1 MSSTWRASQPFI
13 VVMAIIAAVSIGIG
27 LNLTLAPVA
36 QAQAGLSTGSIQGAI
51 LDPHGA
57 TVGSAKVTITN
68 RATGAKISP
77 VVTPAGEYN
86 SGPLSPGD
94 YVVRV
99 EAAGFKAVEQ
109 TVTVQVGNIANAPV
123 TLEVGATTTVITVE
137 GTAVSVNTEQATIQG
152 VVTSQQIEN
161 LPINGRNFLDLAQL
175 EPGVQIQD
183 GGNFDPTKKG
193 FSSISFGGRFGRTAR
208 IEVDGLD
215 ISDET
220 VGTTTQ
226 NISVGSIKEFQVSQ
240 SSLDLSTEL
249 TSSGTV
255 NITTRSGTNAIHGDG
270 FFNYRGDATSA
281 KFGNPPAVFDR
292 KQYGV
297 SLGGP
302 IIKDKLFAFGTG
314 ERTTQDLQASVRPA
328 APFQALSGTFNSPF
342 RDQQWLG
349 RLDYNATSNIRVFF
363 KYTYEQNKAVGAFVP
378 GTYSPFANVDY
389 TPSFGGGVDF
399 TTGSFTHSARIGY
412 MKFRNGIT
420 DAVAGTSINNLA
432 PGVMVNI
439 SNGGTGCTDGAA
451 LICTGAN
458 ILAPQKTYQ
467 SNKQFKYDG
476 SKAFRSHIFR
486 YGVGFNRILG
496 GGFASFYGID
506 PAIRG
511 AFTTGSEAAAANGPF
526 AGGASN
532 PLNYPVTR
540 IRLGNGQ
547 GCFTEIAEFGQN
559 CGGQF
564 DSRFQVYAGDNWKVK
579 TNFTLLYGVRYNRD
593 TGRSDSDLGAI
604 PCSVVTTPG
613 FPGCTGNLLDQVR
626 PGFGGRV
633 SQPDG
638 NVGGTL
644 GFAWDPWKKGKTSI
658 RAGAG
663 VYYEN
668 AVFNNVLFDRPG
680 RLPTGLFNLTQDI
693 CPGGS
698 LTLPTNPSSPIDTS
712 GLCGQPIGNVVNQ
725 VIAFQKQ
732 FQQATAQAGAQGN
745 GGFVGNALAAGGTV
759 TGVTL
764 YSPNYQSPRSYQM
777 NIGVQHE
784 LKPSTVISVDYLRNI
799 GTHTLLAIDENH
811 VGDARFLD
819 QAGALA
825 AINATN
831 TSFAC
836 PAGPG
841 GINCA
846 ILAGA
851 RISDYANNGLTD
863 GNFAFGGVPASDN
876 KGVLLGPG
884 QIAFPGKNPF
894 FGQMQFLEPVG
905 RSTYNAMQVKLT
917 SDLKSPF
924 HFVRHM
930 NATVSYSLSRF
941 KGSATDVDFINNA
954 IDYDNPAHF
963 LGPNGLDRTHQLS
976 AGLIMEL
983 PGGVRA
989 NFISHW
995 YSALPQTITYAAAG
1009 NAEDIFQ
1016 FDTLGDGQTTLAPV
1030 PGSNVGSFGRDIK
1043 AGDLNK
1049 FLQSLSD
1056 NFGNK
1061 LTPAGQA
1068 LVSAGL
1074 FTQGQLTALCA
1085 VTPSLDTASGCGPKF
1100 SLAPQGNVGNDA
1112 FFTFDARL
1120 GWSIKP
1126 IHSWE
1131 RFRVEPQ
1138 AAFYNLFNRQNHNGP
1153 DALLAG
1159 TLDGAT
1165 NSING
1170 TTKFD
1175 QAGCPADS
1183 TKCTGRTSLIGL
1195 GSGVFAIGAPRS
1207 MEFGVKVTF

>member
-1 MSSTWRASQPFI
+1 MRNWRK
-13 VVMAIIAAVSIGIG
+13 IAFCALVA
-27 LNLTLAPVA
+27 LALVLGGSVA
-36 QAQAGLSTGSIQGAI
+36 LSPAAHAQAGLSTGTIQGTI
-51 LDPHGA
+51 LDAKG
-57 TVGSAKVTITN
+57 GSVAGAKVTI
-68 RATGAKISP
+68 ASKGTGAKITAE
-77 VVTPAGEYN
+77 VTSSGTYN
-86 SGPLSPGD
+86 SGPLVPGQ

-99 EAAGFKAVEQ
+99 EAAGFKAVEE
-109 TVTVQVGNIANAPV
+109 TFTVQVGNITPGTIN
-123 TLEVGATTTVITVE
+123 LEVGSETTVVTVE
-137 GTAVSVNTEQATIQG
+137 GSAISVNTEQATIQG
-152 VVTSQQIEN
+152 VVTSTQIEN

-226 NISVGSIKEFQVSQ
+226 NIPVNSIKEFQVSQ

-255 NITTRSGTNAIHGDG
+255 NITTRSGTNQLHGDG

-292 KQYGV
+292 KQYGA
-297 SLGGP
+297 SLGGA
-302 IIKDKLFAFGTG
+302 IIKDKLFAFGSG
-314 ERTTQDLQASVRPA
+314 ERTKQDLLASVQPA
-328 APFQALSGTFNSPF
+328 APFGALKGTFNSPF

-349 RLDYNATSNIRVFF
+349 RVDYNISSNVRAFF
-363 KYTYEQNKAVGAFVP
+363 KYSYEQNRAVGAFVP

-389 TPSFGGGVDF
+389 TPSFGGGLDF
-399 TTGSFTHSARIGY
+399 STGSFTHSFRVGY

-420 DAVAGTSINNLA
+420 DSVAGTNITNLA
-432 PGVMVNI
+432 PGIMVNI
-439 SNGGTGCTDGAA
+439 GNGGTACLDGAA
-451 LICTGAN
+451 LVCTGAN
-458 ILAPQKTYQ
+458 VLAPQKTYQ

-476 SKAFRSHIFR
+476 SKVLGNHIIR
-486 YGVGFNRILG
+486 YGAGFNRILG

-506 PAIRG
+506 PAIR
-511 AFTTGSEAAAANGPF
+511 ASFTTASQNAAAGGPF
-526 AGGASN
+526 PGGTSN
-532 PLNYPVTR
+532 PLNYPVSR

-547 GCFTEIAEFGQN
+547 GCFTEIAGFGQD
-559 CGGQF
+559 CGGQY
-564 DSRFQVYAGDNWKVK
+564 DSRFQVYVGDSWKVK
-579 TNFTLLYGVRYNRD
+579 SNFTLLYGVRYNRD
-593 TGRSDSDLGAI
+593 TGRTDSDLGGI
-604 PCSVVTTPG
+604 PCSDAPTI
-613 FPGCTGNLLDQVR
+613 GCTGNLLDQVR

-633 SQPDG
+633 QQPDG
-638 NVGGTL
+638 NVGGTV

-663 VYYEN
+663 IYFEN

-680 RLPTGLFNLTQDI
+680 RLANGLFNLTADP
-693 CPGGS
+693 CPTTTGNF
-698 LTLPTNPSSPIDTS
+698 TLPDGTVVDVS
-712 GLCGQPIGNVVNQ
+712 GICGQPIGNVVSQ
-725 VIAFQKQ
+725 VIDLQQKFQVATSTVGP
-732 FQQATAQAGAQGN
+732 QAN
-745 GGFVGNALAAGGTV
+745 GGYVGNALAAGANV

-777 NIGVQHE
+777 NIGIQHE
-784 LKPSTVISVDYLRNI
+784 LKPGTVISVDYLRNI

-819 QAGALA
+819 QTGALA
-825 AINATN
+825 AISATN
-831 TSFAC
+831 NAFSCGTGTNA
-836 PAGPG
+836 AA
-841 GINCA
+841 INCA

-851 RISDYANNGLTD
+851 TIADYAGNGLTD
-863 GNFAFGGVPASDN
+863 GSSAFFGGPAGAGS
-876 KGVLLGPG
+876 
-884 QIAFPGKNPF
+884 IAFPGKNPN
-894 FGQMQFLEPVG
+894 FGVVQFLEPVG
-905 RSTYNAMQVKLT
+905 RSTYNGLQTKLA

-924 HFVRHM
+924 RFVHRL

-941 KGSATDVDFINNA
+941 NGSATDIDFINNA
-954 IDYDNPAHF
+954 IDYNNPAKF
-963 LGPNGLDRTHQLS
+963 MGPNGLDRTHQLS
-976 AGLIMEL
+976 AGVIMEM
-983 PGGVRA
+983 PAGVRA
-989 NFISHW
+989 NFIAHW
-995 YSALPQTITYAAAG
+995 YSALPQTITYAAPG

-1043 AGDLNK
+1043 AGNLNQ
-1049 FLQSLSD
+1049 FLQTLSD
-1056 NFGNK
+1056 KFGNQ

-1068 LVSAGL
+1068 LVTAGL
-1074 FTQGQLTALCA
+1074 FTPDQLTALCA

-1100 SLAPQGNVGNDA
+1100 TLAPQGNVGNDA

-1126 IHSWE
+1126 VRAWE
-1131 RFRVEPQ
+1131 RFRIEPQ
-1138 AAFYNLFNRQNHNGP
+1138 AAFYNLFNRQNHNAPG
-1153 DALLAG
+1153 ALLSG

-1165 NSING
+1165 NSVNG

-1175 QAGCPADS
+1175 APTCATTQVG
-1183 TKCTGRTSLIGL
+1183 CTGRTSLTGL

-1207 MEFGVKVTF
+1207 MEFGIKVTF

>member
-1 MSSTWRASQPFI
+1 MSSTSKWSRPFI
-13 VVMAIIAAVSIGIG
+13 AVMAILVVVCIGIG
-27 LNLTLAPVA
+27 LSFALAPAA
-36 QAQAGLSTGSIQGAI
+36 QAQAGLSTGSVQGVI
-51 LDPHGA
+51 LDAHGA
-57 TVGSAKVTITN
+57 TVAGAKVTITN
-68 RATGAKISP
+68 KATGAKTSP
-77 VVTPAGEYN
+77 VVTQAGEYN

-99 EAAGFKAVEQ
+99 EEAGFKAVEK
-109 TVTVQVGNIANAPV
+109 TVTVQVGNVTPAPIN
-123 TLEVGATTTVITVE
+123 LEVGSTSTVITVE

-193 FSSISFGGRFGRTAR
+193 FSSISFGGRYGRTAR

-240 SSLDLSTEL
+240 SSLDLATEL

-255 NITTRSGTNAIHGDG
+255 NITTRSGTNDIHGDG

-302 IIKDKLFAFGTG
+302 IIKDKLFAFGSG
-314 ERTTQDLQASVRPA
+314 ERTTQDLLASVQAP
-328 APFQALSGTFNSPF
+328 APFGALSGNFNSPF

-349 RLDYNATSNIRVFF
+349 RLDYNVTPNVRVFF
-363 KYTYEQNKAVGAFVP
+363 KYTYEQNRAVGAFVQ

-399 TTGSFTHSARIGY
+399 STGSFTHSARIGY

-420 DAVAGTSINNLA
+420 DAVAGTNITNLA

-439 SNGGTGCTDGAA
+439 SNGGTGCTDGTA

-476 SKAFRSHIFR
+476 SKAFRSHLFR
-486 YGVGFNRILG
+486 YGAGFNRILG

-511 AFTTGSEAAAANGPF
+511 AFTLGPNGSEAAAANGPF
-526 AGGASN
+526 PGGAGN

-547 GCFTEIAEFGQN
+547 GCFTEIAQFGQD

-564 DSRFQVYAGDNWKVK
+564 DSRFQVYVGDSWKVK
-579 TNFTLLYGVRYNRD
+579 PNFTLIYGARYNRD

-604 PCSVVTTPG
+604 PCSVAPSI
-613 FPGCTGNLLDQVR
+613 GCTGNLLDQVR
-626 PGFGGRV
+626 PGFGGPV
-633 SQPDG
+633 SQPDK
-638 NVGGTL
+638 NIGGTL
-644 GFAWDPWKKGKTSI
+644 GFAWDPWKKGRTSI

-663 VYYEN
+663 IYYEN

-680 RLPTGLFNLTQDI
+680 RLANGLFNLTQDI
-693 CPGGS
+693 CPSGQ
-698 LTLPTNPSSPIDTS
+698 LALPDGTVVDTS
-712 GLCGQPIGNVVNQ
+712 ALCNQPIGNVVNQ
-725 VIAFQKQ
+725 VIGLQQQ
-732 FQQATAQAGAQGN
+732 FQQATAQAGAQAN
-745 GGFVGNALAAGGTV
+745 GGFVGSALAAGANV

-777 NIGVQHE
+777 NVGVQHE
-784 LKPSTVISVDYLRNI
+784 LKPGTVISVDYLRNI

-831 TSFAC
+831 THFAC
-836 PAGPG
+836 PAGSA

-846 ILAGA
+846 IAAGA
-851 RISDYANNGLTD
+851 TISDYANNGLTD
-863 GNFAFGGVPASDN
+863 GNFAFGGGPAGAGS
-876 KGVLLGPG
+876 
-884 QIAFPGKNPF
+884 IAFPGKNPN
-894 FGQMQFLEPVG
+894 FGQVQFLEPVG
-905 RSTYNAMQVKLT
+905 RSTYNGLQVKLT
-917 SDLKSPF
+917 SDLRSPF

-930 NATVSYSLSRF
+930 NTTVSYSLSRF
-941 KGSATDVDFINNA
+941 NGSATDIDFINNA
-954 IDYDNPAHF
+954 VDYNDPARF
-963 LGPNGLDRTHQLS
+963 LGPSGLDRTHQLS
-976 AGLIMEL
+976 AGMIMEL

-989 NFISHW
+989 NFITHW
-995 YSALPQTITYAAAG
+995 YSALPQTITYAAPG

-1030 PGSNVGSFGRDIK
+1030 PGSNIGSFGRDIK
-1043 AGDLNK
+1043 AGDLNN
-1049 FLQSLSD
+1049 FLQGLSD

-1068 LVSAGL
+1068 LVGAGL
-1074 FTQGQLTALCA
+1074 FTQDQLVALCA
-1085 VTPSLDTASGCGPKF
+1085 VTPSLTSAPGCGPKY
-1100 SLAPQGNVGNDA
+1100 SLAPPGNVGNDA
-1112 FFTFDARL
+1112 FFTFDVRL
-1120 GWSIKP
+1120 GWAIKP
-1126 IHSWE
+1126 IRAWE
-1131 RFRVEPQ
+1131 RFRIEPQ

-1153 DALLAG
+1153 GAILAG

-1175 QAGCPADS
+1175 QAGCSTDQ

-1207 MEFGVKVTF
+1207 MEFGIKATF